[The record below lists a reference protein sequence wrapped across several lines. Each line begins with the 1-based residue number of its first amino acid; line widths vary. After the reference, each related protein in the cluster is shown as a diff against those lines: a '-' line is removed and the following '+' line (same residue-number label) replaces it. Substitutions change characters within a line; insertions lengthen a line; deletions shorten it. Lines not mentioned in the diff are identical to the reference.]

1 MDAHGI
7 IAWIVI
13 GGIAGWLAGLIVRGG
28 GYGIAGDIVVGVVGA
43 VVFGW
48 LFGASGVAVGSG
60 FLGSIIAAVIGA
72 VILTLV
78 LRLVTRVV

>member
-1 MDAHGI
+1 MEAHGI

-28 GYGIAGDIVVGVVGA
+28 GYGVAGDIIVGVVGA

-48 LFGASGVAVGSG
+48 LFGASGLAVGSG
-60 FLGSIIAAVIGA
+60 FIGSIIAAVIGA